1 MGRQE
6 QRSRRRGRAVV
17 QRPQRCGAAVQRRHR
32 GSAGV
37 DRGHVVRSGSA
48 ESAESAAVR
57 SRGEESETV
66 IGALGNATLG
76 NTRLVN
82 DRTRVAKAQPR
93 GDWHIT
99 SDDAPVAGGD
109 GEKMMIQV
117 QRRGARWETS
127 GMFVFR
133 SITPC
138 VRLGCPSKPSFLT
151 VISLSLANGMGKRV
165 SHFHSV
171 A

>member
-48 ESAESAAVR
+48 ESAAVR

-76 NTRLVN
+76 NTRLVK

-109 GEKMMIQV
+109 GQKMMIQV
-117 QRRGARWETS
+117 QRRGAHWETS

-138 VRLGCPSKPSFLT
+138 VRLGCPSKPGVFT
-151 VISLSLANGMGKRV
+151 VNSIYARQRYGKA
-165 SHFHSV
+165 SK
-171 A
+171 